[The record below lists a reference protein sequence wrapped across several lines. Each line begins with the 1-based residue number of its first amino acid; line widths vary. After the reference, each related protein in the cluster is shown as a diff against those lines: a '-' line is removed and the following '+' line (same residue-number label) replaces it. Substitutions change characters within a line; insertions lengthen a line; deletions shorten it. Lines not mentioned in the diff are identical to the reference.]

1 MSKVFR
7 LLMIPGILML
17 GLWSCG
23 RQADSAGSISVNQF
37 GQMPDGRQ
45 VDIYTLTNTN
55 GVTAEITTL
64 GGSIVSLRVPDTD
77 ENLDDIVLGY
87 DNVEAYY
94 TSNFGAIIGRYA
106 NRIADGQFELNGQVY
121 TLAQNNGENH
131 LHGGIKGFDDVLWN
145 AEPVESQEGPAL
157 QLSYL
162 SEDGEEGYPGN
173 LDVTVVYTLTN
184 GNAVRIEYSATTDA
198 PSVVNLTNHSYFNL
212 AGEGNGDVLEHRLMI
227 NADRI
232 LEVHPDLIP
241 TGDSISVA
249 GTPMDFTSPMEI
261 GARINADYPP
271 LEYGNGYDHCWVI
284 NRESGELALA
294 ARVTEPST
302 GRVMEVYTT
311 EPGVQFYTGN
321 HLDGSTVGKRG
332 VPYEQHFGFALECQ
346 HYPDSPHH
354 PNFPSTTLNPGEE
367 YTQTT
372 IYKFTTQ

>member
-1 MSKVFR
+1 
-7 LLMIPGILML
+7 MIPGILML

-55 GVTAEITTL
+55 GVTAEITNL

-284 NRESGELALA
+284 NRESDELALA